1 MCASRQEHPRKL
13 IPELCKQFYNLGW
26 VTGTGGGISIK
37 LDDEIYIAPSGV
49 QKERIQPDDLF
60 IQNIEGDDLQTPP
73 DYKKWVHHG
82 VVRLTKSQCTPL
94 FMLAYKERNAGAV
107 IHTHSPAAVMT
118 TLLWPGKEFRC
129 THLEMIKGIYD
140 YELNRNLMYDE
151 ELVVPIIEN
160 TLFEKDLEE
169 SMANALR
176 EYPGT
181 SAILVRRHGVYVW
194 GHNWQKAKT
203 MAECYDYLFSL
214 AVEMHKVGLDSNAVP
229 KQY

>member
-1 MCASRQEHPRKL
+1 MTDMLPSIYQDYSEEHPRKL

-60 IQNIEGDDLQTPP
+60 IQNMEGDDIQTPP
-73 DYKKWVHHG
+73 EYKK
-82 VVRLTKSQCTPL
+82 LSKSQCTPL
-94 FMLAYKERNAGAV
+94 FMVAYRKRNAGAV
-107 IHTHSPAAVMT
+107 IHSHSASAVMA

-140 YELNRNLMYDE
+140 YEVQRYLRYDE

-160 TLFEKDLEE
+160 TPFERDLEDSLAE
-169 SMANALR
+169 AVE

-181 SAILVRRHGVYVW
+181 SAVLVRRHGFYVW
-194 GHNWQKAKT
+194 GDTWQKAKT
-203 MAECYDYLFSL
+203 M
-214 AVEMHKVGLDSNAVP
+214 
-229 KQY
+229 